1 MNDCSLEFLLDFD
14 MLSNKPFEIAFISDI
29 HADFFVPA
37 SLNGHKLEK
46 RMHDFINNYLDLPPA
61 DVLVFAG
68 DNSHYPQQNYL
79 LLKLIAE
86 KKIYKKI
93 FITFGNHDM
102 YLISNSQKHDFKVS
116 WDKVLFAK
124 KLYSEIDTV
133 EFLDG
138 NIVNVDGVNIGGTGM
153 WYDYSYGIKKYGFGI
168 DLMTQLWK
176 ESSNDS
182 NLIVG
187 SDYANTI
194 RDKFEFYYDSYGAR
208 KRSSCTFNP
217 LKFFEQEKEKMVNI
231 IYDCD
236 VFVSHMSPAI
246 PPDLNPEHD
255 NPVAGFYF
263 FDGEQYLFNANA
275 PKLWIFGHLHD
286 RYSYKVGN
294 TTLLSNPL
302 GYKDQKLHHKVVVA
316 DLSDLDNF
324 KFP

>member
-1 MNDCSLEFLLDFD
+1 MVSMHLFLWKIGMLDH
-14 MLSNKPFEIAFISDI
+14 KPFKVAFISDI
-29 HADFFVPA
+29 HIDFYIPA
-37 SLNGHKLEK
+37 GSNGYKLEK
-46 RMHDFINNYLDLPPA
+46 RMNDFIDTHLDLPHA

-68 DNSHYPQQNYL
+68 DNSHYPQQNVM

-102 YLISNSQKHDFKVS
+102 YLISNSQKHDFKLS
-116 WDKVLFAK
+116 WDKVLYAK

-138 NIVNVDGVNIGGTGM
+138 NIVEVDGVKIGGTGM
-153 WYDYSYGIKKYGFGI
+153 WYDYSYGIKKYGFSL
-168 DLMTQLWK
+168 DLMHQLWK
-176 ESSNDS
+176 DSSNDS
-182 NLIVG
+182 HLIVG
-187 SDYANTI
+187 DDYANVI
-194 RDKFEFYYDSYGAR
+194 RDKFEFFYDNYGGR

-217 LKFFEQEKEKMVNI
+217 LKFFEKEKEKMEKIV
-231 IYDCD
+231 YDVD

-263 FDGEQYLFNANA
+263 FDGEQYLFNENA